1 MRRTLPRLFSAV
13 DLDLVF
19 LGTSAS
25 MPTARRAPAALLL
38 RRGGERLL
46 FDCAEG
52 TQRQLQ
58 RSAVGLP
65 EIEEIFL
72 THLHADHVLGLPGM
86 LKTFALRGRE
96 QPGLTV
102 HGPRGARDLFGK
114 LKPFLGRLPYPLTVV
129 ELAPGD
135 VLERGEYRV
144 EAFAVEHG
152 VAAVGYALVEHERP
166 GRFDVAAADA
176 LGVPAGPERG
186 MLQAGEPV
194 TLADGRV
201 VTPDTVLGP
210 ARPGRKLAITGDTA
224 PSPNVVQVAYR
235 ADLLVHE
242 ATFGAEAAD
251 RARETMHSTAMEAA
265 QVAKL
270 AEVRMLALTHVSP
283 RYAGS
288 ELRRE
293 AQAFFADTVV
303 PRDFDVVEIPFPER
317 GLPRLVKGGAAG
329 AGETSYH
336 RVEMA
341 RMIQVA
347 TAGDVTEAEELQEL
361 LRDAGI
367 DAEIEPLDDEDG
379 LSVLVPEDSLEAAQD
394 AIEALSEPDDIIAE
408 P

>member
-1 MRRTLPRLFSAV
+1 V

-96 QPGLTV
+96 EPGLTV
-102 HGPRGARDLFGK
+102 YGPRGTRGLFGDF
-114 LKPFLGRLPYPLTVV
+114 KPFLGRLPYRMKIV
-129 ELAPGD
+129 ELASGD
-135 VLERGEYRV
+135 VLERGDYRL
-144 EAFAVEHG
+144 EAFAVDHG
-152 VAAVGYALVEHERP
+152 VSAVGYALVEQERP
-166 GRFDVAAADA
+166 GRFDVATADA
-176 LGVPAGPERG
+176 LGVPSGPERG
-186 MLQAGEPV
+186 RLQRGEAV
-194 TLADGRV
+194 TLPDGRV
-201 VTPDTVLGP
+201 IAPDVVVGP

-224 PSPNVVQVAYR
+224 PTPSVIQAAYR

-242 ATFGAEAAD
+242 ATFGHED
-251 RARETMHSTAMEAA
+251 KERARETLHATAAEAA
-265 QVAKL
+265 QVAQL
-270 AEVRMLALTHVSP
+270 AEVKLLALTHVSP
-283 RYAGS
+283 RYAGG
-288 ELRRE
+288 EIARE
-293 AQAFFADTVV
+293 ARAIFRETVV
-303 PRDFDVVEIPFPER
+303 PRDFDTVEVPFSER
-317 GLPRLVKGGAAG
+317 GVPRLIKGGGAAAARSSYDSG
-329 AGETSYH
+329 AMS
-336 RVEMA
+336 
-341 RMIQVA
+341 RMVQVA
-347 TAGDVTEAEELQEL
+347 TAGDVTEAEELQEM
-361 LRDAGI
+361 LRTAGI
-367 DAEIEPLDDEDG
+367 EAELEAVATEDG
-379 LSVLVPEDSLEAAQD
+379 LHVLVPERELEAAQD